1 VVWPAREIARA
12 TLPRAVALGGV
23 VTLASLLVGVSG
35 DAASALGITTAA
47 LAYVVMAA
55 RRAIERESRNA
66 ADAAG
71 IPVLSQDYAPLLGDW
86 AIDADFA
93 QLIRR
98 ELRADTVTLE
108 LGSGTSTLIIAAALR
123 AEAGSGRVIAI
134 EHERRFAAEVST
146 RLEQA
151 NLDRWAEVAVVPV
164 REQTIGGS
172 RVGWY
177 DARALLAVIPERVHL
192 IVVDGPPAVARWS
205 RWPAVPVLEGRL
217 PVGGVVLADDGRTRN
232 LRRTAMRWRR
242 EHRDMELFWHDTVK
256 GAWKLVKRAEPR
268 REDWTRA
275 GARAILRVVNPRPA
289 GFGRGAMQR

>member
-1 VVWPAREIARA
+1 VWLLREIARA
-12 TLPRAVALGGV
+12 TLPRAVALGGTV
-23 VTLASLLVGVSG
+23 ILACLLVGVGG
-35 DAASALGITTAA
+35 DAASALGITTTA
-47 LAYVVMAA
+47 LAHVVMAG

-66 ADAAG
+66 ADAVG
-71 IPVLSQDYAPLLGDW
+71 IPVLSEHYAPPLGDW

-93 QLIRR
+93 QLIGR
-98 ELRADTVTLE
+98 ELRADTVAVE

-123 AEAGSGRVIAI
+123 AEGGSGRVIAI
-134 EHERRFAAEVST
+134 EHERQFAAETSK
-146 RLEQA
+146 RLERGK
-151 NLDRWAEVAVVPV
+151 LDRWAEVAVVPV
-164 REQTIGGS
+164 RQQTIGRS

-177 DARALLAVIPERVHL
+177 DTGALLALIPERVDV

-217 PVGGVVLADDGRTRN
+217 SVGGVVLADDGRKRN

-242 EHRDMELFWHDTVK
+242 EHRDMDLFWHDTVK

-275 GARAILRVVNPRPA
+275 SARAILRVVNPCPA